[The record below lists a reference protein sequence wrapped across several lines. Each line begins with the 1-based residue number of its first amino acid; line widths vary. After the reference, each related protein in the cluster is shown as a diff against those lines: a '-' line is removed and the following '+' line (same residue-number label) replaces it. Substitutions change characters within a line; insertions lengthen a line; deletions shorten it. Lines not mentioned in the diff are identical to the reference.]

1 MAGVKGKSGRKPGT
15 PKTGGRK
22 KGTPNKFSSDI
33 KQMIINAL
41 NTKGGEDYLV
51 KHADMNATAF
61 LTLVGKVL
69 PLTVAGDKDN
79 PVETVVRIQ
88 WGE

>member
-1 MAGVKGKSGRKPGT
+1 
-15 PKTGGRK
+15 
-22 KGTPNKFSSDI
+22 
-33 KQMIINAL
+33 MIINAL

>member
-15 PKTGGRK
+15 QRTGGRV
-22 KGTPNKFSSDI
+22 KGTPNKMTRDLKEMILGALSDV
-33 KQMIINAL
+33 
-41 NTKGGEDYLV
+41 GGQQYLCTQ
-51 KHADMNATAF
+51 AETNPNAF
-61 LTLVGKVL
+61 LALVGKVL
-69 PLTVAGDKDN
+69 PMTVQGDKDN

>member
-15 PKTGGRK
+15 QKTGGRV
-22 KGTPNKFSSDI
+22 KGVPNKLSRDLKEMILGALSDVGG
-33 KQMIINAL
+33 QAYL
-41 NTKGGEDYLV
+41 KGQAET
-51 KHADMNATAF
+51 NPNAF
-61 LTLVGKVL
+61 LGLVGKVL
-69 PLTVAGDKDN
+69 PMTVSGDKDN